1 MNYRCGQCR
10 QFTRQKHSVDICG
23 TWGHPTDAKR
33 PACDYFM
40 PTVSAKERVASSMK
54 TKNG

>member
-10 QFTRQKHSVDICG
+10 QFTRQKGSADICDA
-23 TWGHPTDAKR
+23 WGNPTDAKR